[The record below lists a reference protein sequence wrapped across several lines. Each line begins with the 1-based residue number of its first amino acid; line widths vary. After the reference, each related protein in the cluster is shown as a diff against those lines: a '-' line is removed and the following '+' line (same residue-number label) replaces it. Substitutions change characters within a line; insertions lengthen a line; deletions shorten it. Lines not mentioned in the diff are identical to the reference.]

1 MSSSKQ
7 FPNEKVRISLERWRD
22 ALNTYCSHAE
32 KEYSRLK
39 TLLDSHQSKMSDSD
53 VKNITR
59 LLGKISCFS
68 IKSSSFLS
76 QTCGLGRRKIPKKNC

>member
-1 MSSSKQ
+1 MSSGKQ

-39 TLLDSHQSKMSDSD
+39 SLLDSNQSKMSDSD

-59 LLGKISCFS
+59 LLGRIP
-68 IKSSSFLS
+68 SFIFNQKQL
-76 QTCGLGRRKIPKKNC
+76 

>member
-1 MSSSKQ
+1 MSSGKQ

-39 TLLDSHQSKMSDSD
+39 SLLDPNQSKMSDSD

-59 LLGKISCFS
+59 LLG
-68 IKSSSFLS
+68 
-76 QTCGLGRRKIPKKNC
+76 RIPRFIFNQKQL

>member
-1 MSSSKQ
+1 MSSGKQ

-32 KEYSRLK
+32 QEYSRLK
-39 TLLDSHQSKMSDSD
+39 SLLDSNQSKMSDSD

-59 LLGKISCFS
+59 LLG
-68 IKSSSFLS
+68 
-76 QTCGLGRRKIPKKNC
+76 RIPRFIFNQKQL

>member
-1 MSSSKQ
+1 MSSGKQ

-39 TLLDSHQSKMSDSD
+39 TLLDSHQSKMTDSD

-59 LLGKISCFS
+59 LLGKILPLILNQAVF
-68 IKSSSFLS
+68 KSNM
-76 QTCGLGRRKIPKKNC
+76 QLG

>member
-1 MSSSKQ
+1 MSSGKQ

-39 TLLDSHQSKMSDSD
+39 ALLDSHQSKMSDSD

-59 LLGKISCFS
+59 LLG
-68 IKSSSFLS
+68 
-76 QTCGLGRRKIPKKNC
+76 RIPRFIFNQKQL

>member
-1 MSSSKQ
+1 MSSGKQ

-39 TLLDSHQSKMSDSD
+39 ALLDSHQSKMSDSD

-59 LLGKISCFS
+59 LLG
-68 IKSSSFLS
+68 
-76 QTCGLGRRKIPKKNC
+76 RIPRFIFYQKQL

>member
-1 MSSSKQ
+1 MSSIKQ
-7 FPNEKVRISLERWRD
+7 FPNEKVRISLERWRE

-59 LLGKISCFS
+59 LLGKISRF
-68 IKSSSFLS
+68 ILNQTVFKSNMR
-76 QTCGLGRRKIPKKNC
+76 LG